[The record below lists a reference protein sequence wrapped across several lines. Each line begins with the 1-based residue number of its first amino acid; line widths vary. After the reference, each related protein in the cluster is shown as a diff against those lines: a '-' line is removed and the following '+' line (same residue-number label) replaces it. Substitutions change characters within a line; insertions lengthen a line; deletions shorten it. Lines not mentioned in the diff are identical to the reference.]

1 MKMIDSQQRRSR
13 IRLRSGDDD
22 VIEVEAG
29 RNAVE
34 GQRII
39 TRLNLGSQSGR
50 DLFLGAAQNILMEA
64 SVVQQNVSTSAMMRN
79 NKMPPVQAAT
89 FFPRERGAGHC
100 SGRRGS

>member
-1 MKMIDSQQRRSR
+1 MIDSQQWRSR
-13 IRLRSGDDD
+13 IRLGSGDDD

-64 SVVQQNVSTSAMMRN
+64 SVVQQNVDRQHQRDDEEYQN
-79 NKMPPVQAAT
+79 AARPGGDFLPT
-89 FFPRERGAGHC
+89 RA
-100 SGRRGS
+100 RRWPLLWTTRL